1 MLSIDLL
8 NKNDLFSK
16 HNIGVPLHICD
27 LKEMIIIQDH
37 PQLERIWNNTI
48 SRRLKLNL
56 KYSYQ
61 LYFRLPKKMFTKE
74 MFRKMIE
81 SSLLLKR
88 LEASDSEWIYCWILI
103 SA

>member
-1 MLSIDLL
+1 
-8 NKNDLFSK
+8 
-16 HNIGVPLHICD
+16 
-27 LKEMIIIQDH
+27 MIIKDH
-37 PQLERIWNNTI
+37 SQLERIWNNTI
-48 SRRLKLNL
+48 SRGLKLNL

>member
-1 MLSIDLL
+1 MLCFDLL
-8 NKNDLFSK
+8 NKNELFSK
-16 HNIGVPLHICD
+16 HNIEFPLHICA
-27 LKEMIIIQDH
+27 LKEMIIKDH

-48 SRRLKLNL
+48 SRGLKLNL

-88 LEASDSEWIYCWILI
+88 LEASDPEWIYCWIFI

>member
-1 MLSIDLL
+1 MLCFDIL
-8 NKNDLFSK
+8 NKNELFSK
-16 HNIGVPLHICD
+16 HNIGIPLHICD
-27 LKEMIIIQDH
+27 LKEMIIKDH

-48 SRRLKLNL
+48 SRGLKLNL

-74 MFRKMIE
+74 IFERW
-81 SSLLLKR
+81 LNLLFLLKR
-88 LEASDSEWIYCWILI
+88 LEASDSEWIYSWFLI